1 MWIKICGNTNLDD
14 AQLAAELGTD
24 ALGFIFAPSKRQ
36 VTAAEVATI
45 TPHLPPHIERVGV
58 FYSHNADEIATI
70 TREAG
75 LTAIQLHGGVDQPLV
90 NRLHE
95 IFEGKVT
102 LIQTVH
108 WAIDTGNPTDNAA
121 NLASQLNEIRNAAI
135 VRRVLIDSKVGQAG
149 GGTGVSFDW
158 DAAKATLDKS
168 ANGLS
173 IIVAGGLRPD
183 NVAAAIHGLNPWG
196 VDVSSGVEREP
207 RKKDQEKLTAFIKNA
222 RQAIQKNQ
230 RNP

>member
-14 AQLAAELGTD
+14 ALLAANLGAD

-36 VTAAEVATI
+36 VTAAEVARI
-45 TPHLPPHIERVGV
+45 TPHIPQHIERVGV
-58 FYSHNADEIATI
+58 FHSHNAEEIAAI
-70 TREAG
+70 TREAN
-75 LTAIQLHGGVDQPLV
+75 LTAIQLHGGLDQPLV

-95 IFEGKVT
+95 IFEDKVD
-102 LIQTVH
+102 LIQTIH
-108 WAIDTGNPTDNAA
+108 WTIEATNSATTV
-121 NLASQLNEIRNAAI
+121 ASQLSEINRAAL
-135 VRRVLIDSKVGQAG
+135 VRRVLIDSRVGQAG

-158 DAAKATLDKS
+158 EAAKAVLAES
-168 ANGLS
+168 ANGLT

-183 NVAAAIHGLNPWG
+183 NVAAAIHGLNPSG

-207 RKKDQEKLTAFIKNA
+207 GKKDPEKLAAFIKNA

-230 RNP
+230 HTA